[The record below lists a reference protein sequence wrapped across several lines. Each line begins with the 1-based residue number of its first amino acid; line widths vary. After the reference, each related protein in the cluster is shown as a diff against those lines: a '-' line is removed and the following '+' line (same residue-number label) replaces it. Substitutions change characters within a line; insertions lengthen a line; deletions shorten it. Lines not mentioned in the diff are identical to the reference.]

1 MNKNEFIDRLS
12 KALETEDSLLP
23 ETKLNDL
30 EEWDSLGNFNLI
42 LAVEQKFGVR
52 FDIED
57 MENLTSIEK
66 IQQTLNND
74 FSK

>member
-30 EEWDSLGNFNLI
+30 EEWDSLGILSAIELI
-42 LAVEQKFGVR
+42 ESCGG
-52 FDIED
+52 
-57 MENLTSIEK
+57 K
-66 IQQTLNND
+66 ISTKEINSAILVKDLFLKAFTNN
-74 FSK
+74 K